1 MDHCPRCG
9 FDGSTTGAA
18 YCARC
23 GTPLP
28 RRQADPPTG
37 PIALPGV
44 DWGTAA
50 RAAGQALLALAGL
63 PVLAAIL
70 LAVLPTAS
78 GAAAPGLGAY
88 VGVVG
93 AGMASAMGGVS
104 GMSASLLGNEI
115 GFSSSVL
122 PLTVTFAAMVVLG
135 AGNARSLPSGQV
147 PPARALRQT
156 LLTLGLFVAGLLL
169 VTVVANAAYTSA
181 LSGLAGALVG
191 ASFGIG
197 LGSTAIGAIL
207 LGGVALAVGLCWAR
221 PEVLPPGLRGIR
233 DLLAGAAT
241 AARITVW
248 LFAPAVLVGL
258 VSAMAAGGGITSA
271 GDLLILLALIVV
283 FAPNLVLLVLGF
295 ASGVPISLDLPP
307 ALGPLLSTGGVPT
320 SSGLLDA
327 ARATAW
333 VWILPILAAVCL
345 LLGAARGAFVA
356 PNRHVALA
364 RGWLLA
370 PVWALVLV
378 AGGLLTA
385 VRLGGEL
392 PIPGL
397 VQMSLDVSVH
407 LSYGLAL
414 LAGLVW
420 GVLAGPLG
428 ALLAR
433 ALPDDVALGFRGGV
447 TRRRTAVT
455 AAVVT
460 VVCLLTASTAA
471 ASVSTMTPTPT
482 PTPTPAPT
490 TTYPTTQPYPTTT
503 TTTVPPASTSPV
515 SLDADAANHPDA
527 AQVQSVLTAYF
538 AAINA
543 HDYDAWASAVSP
555 ALAADQPRAAWEQ
568 GYRTTQDDQ
577 IVVSNIRSSSSTYA
591 QVSFRSTQ
599 DPADAPKDMPA
610 GSICWS
616 MTYPI
621 DLTNAKVGQPVRG
634 TVSKQ
639 QC

>member
-23 GTPLP
+23 GTSLP

-44 DWGTAA
+44 DWGAAA
-50 RAAGQALLALAGL
+50 RAVGQALLALAGL
-63 PVLAAIL
+63 PILAAIV

-93 AGMASAMGGVS
+93 TGMASAMGGVS
-104 GMSASLLGNEI
+104 GMSASFLGNEI

-122 PLTVTFAAMVVLG
+122 PLTTTFAAMIVLG
-135 AGNARSLPSGQV
+135 AGNARSLPPGQI

-181 LSGLAGALVG
+181 LSGLGGALVG

-221 PEVLPPGLRGIR
+221 PEVLPPALRGFR

-241 AARITVW
+241 AARIAVS

-271 GDLLILLALIVV
+271 RDLLILLALIMV

-295 ASGVPISLDLPP
+295 ASGIPISLDLPP
-307 ALGPLLSTGGVPT
+307 GLSPLLSTGGVPT
-320 SSGLLDA
+320 SAGLLDA

-333 VWILPILAAVCL
+333 VWVLPLLAAVCL
-345 LLGAARGAFVA
+345 LLGAARGAFVS

-378 AGGLLTA
+378 VGGLLTA

-397 VQMSLDVSVH
+397 VQMSLDVSIH
-407 LSYGLAL
+407 LNYGLAL
-414 LAGLVW
+414 LAGLLW

-433 ALPDDVALGFRGGV
+433 AFPDDVALGFRGGA

-455 AAVVT
+455 AAVVA

-471 ASVSTMTPTPT
+471 ASVSTMAPTPT
-482 PTPTPAPT
+482 PTPTPRT
-490 TTYPTTQPYPTTT
+490 TSPTTQPYPTTT

-515 SLDADAANHPDA
+515 SLDADAANHPAA
-527 AQVQSVLTAYF
+527 AQVQSVLRPT
-538 AAINA
+538 
-543 HDYDAWASAVSP
+543 SRPSTPTTTTPGPRPSP
-555 ALAADQPRAAWEQ
+555 QPSRPTSHARPGSRAT
-568 GYRTTQDDQ
+568 GPRRTT
-577 IVVSNIRSSSSTYA
+577 RSSSRASGPPAAPTR
-591 QVSFRSTQ
+591 RS
-599 DPADAPKDMPA
+599 PSVAPRTRPRRRRTCRWARSA
-610 GSICWS
+610 G
-616 MTYPI
+616 P
-621 DLTNAKVGQPVRG
+621 
-634 TVSKQ
+634 
-639 QC
+639 